1 MSFKIKRDVPGA
13 VPGTVFGTIE
23 IVLTDEELAQA
34 YFESLRRMQEKDR
47 SGDWKQWVAD
57 VYHCS
62 GCWGQKMTD
71 EEMLLDLAETRRQ
84 ADPDD
89 YVPDIM
95 LYHECATYW
104 NSLCDVHPN

>member
-1 MSFKIKRDVPGA
+1 MDNSVLNLSESSRKEYFSILQAMKARD
-13 VPGTVFGTIE
+13 
-23 IVLTDEELAQA
+23 LA
-34 YFESLRRMQEKDR
+34 
-47 SGDWKQWVAD
+47 GDWRQWVAD

-62 GCWGQKMTD
+62 DCWGQKMTD

-95 LYHECATYW
+95 LYRECAAYW
-104 NSLCDVHPN
+104 NELCEMYPD

>member
-1 MSFKIKRDVPGA
+1 MAIS
-13 VPGTVFGTIE
+13 TE
-23 IVLTDEELAQA
+23 LTQA
-34 YFESLRRMQEKDR
+34 YFECLRQMQERDL
-47 SGDWKQWVAD
+47 SGNWQQWVAD

-62 GCWGQKMTD
+62 DAWGQKMTD

-95 LYHECATYW
+95 LYHECAAYW
-104 NSLCDVHPN
+104 NQLCDAYPN